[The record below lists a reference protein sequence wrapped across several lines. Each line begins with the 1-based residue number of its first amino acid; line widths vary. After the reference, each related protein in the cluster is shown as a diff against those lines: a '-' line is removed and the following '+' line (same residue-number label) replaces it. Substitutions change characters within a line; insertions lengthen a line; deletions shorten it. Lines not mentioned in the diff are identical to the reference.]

1 MRKPQ
6 ITLQRAAAEF
16 AIIVLGVLAAFAVD
30 NWNQSRADAELESQ
44 YLVRLLAEVT
54 ADVEMLELTLR
65 LAELKNNALRVVRGW
80 RAETDEPKPLID
92 ALRAPADNLGFN
104 LPTLNTAT
112 IEDLTST
119 GRLSLID
126 DTDLRQAVLVYYRSM
141 SSVRQRLE
149 GRMTPFP
156 GYLYSIL
163 EPEIHIQDEA
173 EYSEWLDR
181 C

>member
-1 MRKPQ
+1 MQKPQ

-92 ALRAPADNLGFN
+92 ALRAPSDNLGFN

-126 DTDLRQAVLVYYRSM
+126 DTDLRQALLVYYRSM
-141 SSVRQRLE
+141 NSVRQRLE
-149 GRMTPFP
+149 GRMTP
-156 GYLYSIL
+156 SK
-163 EPEIHIQDEA
+163 
-173 EYSEWLDR
+173 
-181 C
+181 